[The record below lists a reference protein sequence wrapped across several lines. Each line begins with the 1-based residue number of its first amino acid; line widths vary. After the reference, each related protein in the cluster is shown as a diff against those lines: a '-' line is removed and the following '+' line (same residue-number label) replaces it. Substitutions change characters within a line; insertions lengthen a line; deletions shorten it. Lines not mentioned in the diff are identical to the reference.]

1 MINLYQHCPL
11 LFREKDSV
19 QCVPVYCTE
28 KTQCRKFETNIP
40 RKGIARSQSNFPHLC
55 VCGRFIYLHDRSAYS
70 ATGKYVDRSWE
81 YINRSQTQECGN

>member
-40 RKGIARSQSNFPHLC
+40 RKGIARPQSKVTHT
-55 VCGRFIYLHDRSAYS
+55 VRVYVSVSDLHFS
-70 ATGKYVDRSWE
+70 T
-81 YINRSQTQECGN
+81 I